1 MDWKRAAHGLLE
13 RRTSNIERRTSNV
26 EPKRTKR
33 ERWAVLAVIFA
44 SYVRLFCSTLGV
56 RCWMFGVRILFE
68 RGVSLSELGEN
79 WRSPTWHGRRQFWI
93 GRGLRAEASADAGIN
108 PFGVLGLRW
117 RQVSQRRRPLLV
129 LVEKKRHMT
138 EAVMRRCGW
147 GQLENLA
154 VRDFAG
160 CP

>member
-1 MDWKRAAHGLLE
+1 MGSCQEGRK
-13 RRTSNIERRTSNV
+13 
-26 EPKRTKR
+26 
-33 ERWAVLAVIFA
+33 
-44 SYVRLFCSTLGV
+44 
-56 RCWMFGVRILFE
+56 
-68 RGVSLSELGEN
+68 VSFLVDGEMGGIIH
-79 WRSPTWHGRRQFWI
+79 RSGQV
-93 GRGLRAEASADAGIN
+93 EASADAGIN

-154 VRDFAG
+154 VRDCAG
-160 CP
+160 CPLRVGVNRRLNHVRVTSGTPNLSEK